1 MELSRCADHCGQG
14 ILNEGLMMINRDI
27 YQKDP
32 ATRKLVNEGVA
43 SVNDE
48 KTSQALAVLRY
59 ELETFVCEGQYE
71 KGMSHILETY
81 LKNIDQAQQPAVWV
95 SGFYGSGKSH
105 LVKMLRALWVD
116 TVFEDGATARGIT
129 NLPQG
134 IRDNLKELST
144 QGKRHGGLHAASG
157 TLGAGASG
165 SVRLALL
172 RIIFKSVGLPE
183 QYPVARFIMWLK
195 HEGIYEQ
202 LRTHVEQS
210 GFDWNEEMDNFYV
223 AEGLHD
229 ALVQAKPK
237 LFSSPA
243 SCVETLNNLY
253 PYVQDISSD
262 DMLKAIRQALTK
274 DGKFPLTL
282 IVLDEVQQY
291 IGEDSQR
298 SMDVQEAVE
307 SCCKNIGGKLLFI
320 GTGQTAVTGTS
331 NLKKL
336 EGRFTIRVELSDTDV
351 DAVIRQVILAKK
363 PEAKLP
369 IEQIMQTNL
378 GEISR
383 HLADTTI
390 GHRQDDIP
398 YFVQDYPILP
408 VRRRFWENTL
418 RVLDQTGTDSQLRN
432 QLSMVHKVIQT
443 NLNEPLGHVVPAD
456 YLYFDSADKL
466 LQSRI
471 IPRKVH
477 EKTMSWNKGTEEE
490 RLMARACGL
499 AFLINKL
506 GGQNNEIGIR
516 ATSDT
521 LADLLVEDL
530 SRGSSNLR
538 SKLPS
543 LLDKC
548 ELLMKVGDEYRIQT
562 EESAAWSD
570 EFLSQRSA
578 LSNEA
583 HRIEAERDDRIRK
596 KFGEL
601 VRKLSLTQGS
611 SKVNRDI
618 TPVFD
623 AQLPADADQRIC
635 VWVRDGWSIDEN
647 SVRADARQAG
657 NQSPTVFVFIPK
669 RSADDLRHHLIDYKA
684 ASATLDKRGVPN
696 TPEGT
701 EARSAMETTKQT
713 AEGKIREL
721 LEEAFSGARVFQGGG
736 NEILGND
743 LQEMVLEA
751 SGNALQRLYP
761 QFHTADH
768 VGWPKVYEKAQK
780 GAPDALKAVGD
791 EGEPVKNPV
800 CKAIL
805 GFIAGG
811 KKGADIRTQ
820 FESSP
825 YGWSRDAV
833 DGGLQVLLVAGL
845 IRVQDERGQTLDP
858 KELERKTIGK
868 VMFKVESATVTTVQ
882 RIQIRKLLQ
891 KVGLSAKQGEELAYV
906 PHFLQKMLDLADHAG
921 GEAPKPARPD
931 TAFLNE
937 ISLMAGNEQLLVLYN
952 RRDELG
958 SSIDG
963 WTNLTERITKRWPNW
978 AVLKRLMDQASGLQ
992 DAAVILAQVK
1002 TIEQQRQL
1010 LEDLD
1015 PVLPLIANLTQLLRD
1030 ELNQL
1035 KVQWDQLWEAG
1046 EDKLKADD
1054 NWMQLEQEQRYELR
1068 TKQQL
1073 IASSVPKI
1081 TVEDTVAILNT
1092 LDSISL
1098 QSLRDRIAAMPG
1110 RFDQVIFGAAKMME
1124 PKVQDVS
1131 LPGRTLKSEAD
1142 VDAWI
1147 EESRTILLEKIKKG
1161 PVIV

>member
-1 MELSRCADHCGQG
+1 
-14 ILNEGLMMINRDI
+14 MMINRDI

-48 KTSQALAVLRY
+48 TLDVLRY

-81 LKNIDQAQQPAVWV
+81 MKNIDQAQQPAVWV

-116 TVFEDGATARGIT
+116 TVFEDGATARGIA
-129 NLPQG
+129 NLPQN
-134 IRDNLKELST
+134 ISDNLKELNI
-144 QGKRHGGLHAASG
+144 QAKRHGGLHAASG

-172 RIIFKSVGLPE
+172 RIIFKSVGLSE
-183 QYPVARFIMWLK
+183 QYPVARFVMWLK
-195 HEGIYEQ
+195 HEGIYDQ
-202 LRTHVEQS
+202 VRAHVEQNS
-210 GFDWNEEMDNFYV
+210 FDWNEELDNFYV

-229 ALVQAKPK
+229 ALIQVKPK
-237 LFSSPA
+237 LFSSAA

-253 PYVQDISSD
+253 PYVQDVSSD
-262 DMLKAIRQALTK
+262 DMLKAIRQALTR

-363 PEAKLP
+363 PEAKKP

-383 HLADTTI
+383 HLAGTTV
-390 GHRQDDIP
+390 GHRQDDISC
-398 YFVQDYPILP
+398 FLQDYPILP

-471 IPRKVH
+471 LPRKVH
-477 EKTMSWNKGTEEE
+477 EKTMSWNKGTDEE

-499 AFLINKL
+499 VFLINKL
-506 GGQNNEIGIR
+506 GSQNSEIGIR
-516 ATSDT
+516 ATIDNV
-521 LADLLVEDL
+521 ADLLVENL
-530 SRGSSNLR
+530 SFGSSSLR

-548 ELLMKVGDEYRIQT
+548 ELLMQVGDEYRIQT
-562 EESAAWSD
+562 EESAAWND
-570 EFLSQRSA
+570 EFLSQRSV

-596 KFGEL
+596 KFGEI

-618 TPVFD
+618 YPVFD
-623 AQLPADADQRIC
+623 AQLPSDADQRIC

-647 SVRADARQAG
+647 SVRADSRQAG
-657 NQSPTVFVFIPK
+657 NKSPTVFVFIPK

-684 ASATLDKRGVPN
+684 ASATLDKRGVSN

-701 EARSAMETTKQT
+701 EARAAMETTKQT

-721 LEEAFSGARVFQGGG
+721 FEEAFSGARVFQGGG

-791 EGEPVKNPV
+791 EGEPAKNPV

-820 FESSP
+820 FESSQ

-845 IRVQDERGQTLDP
+845 IRAQDERGQILDP

-868 VMFKVESATVTTVQ
+868 VMFKVESATITTAQ
-882 RIQIRKLLQ
+882 RIQIRKLMQ

-906 PHFLQKMLDLADHAG
+906 PQFLQKMQELADKAG
-921 GEAPKPARPD
+921 GEAPQPAWPD
-931 TAFLNE
+931 TTFLDE
-937 ISLMAGNEQLLVLYN
+937 IRLTGGNEQLLALYN

-958 SSIDG
+958 SSIDN
-963 WTNLTERITKRWPNW
+963 WSNLAERITKRWPNW
-978 AVLKRLMDQASGLQ
+978 TILKRLMVHASEVP
-992 DAAVILAQVK
+992 DAEVIMAQVQ
-1002 TIEQQRQL
+1002 TIEQQCQL
-1010 LEDLD
+1010 LEEPDL
-1015 PVLPLIANLTQLLRD
+1015 VAPLIANLTQLLRE
-1030 ELNQL
+1030 ELNRLDQEYELRHHQGMERL
-1035 KVQWDQLWEAG
+1035 K
-1046 EDKLKADD
+1046 EDP
-1054 NWMQLEQEQRYELR
+1054 NWQQLEPEQRY
-1068 TKQQL
+1068 QL
-1073 IASSVPKI
+1073 MSTQCLHESARPKVKVQS
-1081 TVEDTVAILNT
+1081 TSDVLST
-1092 LDSISL
+1092 LDNCALSMFA
-1098 QSLRDRIAAMPG
+1098 DRVAAMPA
-1110 RFDQVIFGAAKMME
+1110 RFDNVSTTAAKMCE
-1124 PKVQDVS
+1124 PEAILVQV
-1131 LPGRTLKSEAD
+1131 PRRTLKTED
-1142 VDAWI
+1142 EIDAWG
-1147 EESRTILLEKIKKG
+1147 EEMKAQLKAALKQG
-1161 PVIV
+1161 PVVIC

>member
-1 MELSRCADHCGQG
+1 M
-14 ILNEGLMMINRDI
+14 NNRDI

-59 ELETFVCEGQYE
+59 ELETFVCDGQYE

-105 LVKMLRALWVD
+105 LVKMLRALWID
-116 TVFEDGATARGIT
+116 TVFEDGATARGIA
-129 NLPQG
+129 NLPQS
-134 IRDNLKELST
+134 INDNFKELST
-144 QGKRHGGLHAASG
+144 QAKRHGGLHAASG

-195 HEGIYEQ
+195 QENIESQ
-202 LRTHVEQS
+202 VRAHVEQND
-210 GFDWNEEMDNFYV
+210 FDWNEELDNFYV

-229 ALVQAKPK
+229 ALVQAKPN
-237 LFSSPA
+237 LFLSPV

-253 PYVQDISSD
+253 PYVQDVSSD

-282 IVLDEVQQY
+282 VVLDEVQQY

-298 SMDVQEAVE
+298 SIDVQEAVE
-307 SCCKNIGGKLLFI
+307 ACSKNIGGKLLFI

-336 EGRFTIRVELSDTDV
+336 EGRFTIRVELSDADV

-363 PEAKLP
+363 PEAKSP

-383 HLADTTI
+383 HLAGTTI
-390 GHRQDDIP
+390 GHRQNDIP
-398 YFVQDYPILP
+398 YFSQDYPILP

-432 QLSMVHKVIQT
+432 QLSMIHKVIQT
-443 NLNEPLGHVVPAD
+443 NLSEPLGNVVPAD

-471 IPRKVH
+471 LPRKVH
-477 EKTMSWNKGTEEE
+477 EKTMIWNKGSEEE
-490 RLMARACGL
+490 QLMARACGL
-499 AFLINKL
+499 VFLINKL
-506 GGQNNEIGIR
+506 GSQNNEIGIR
-516 ATSDT
+516 ATIDT
-521 LADLLVEDL
+521 LADLLVENL

-543 LLDKC
+543 QLDNC

-562 EESAAWSD
+562 EESAAWGD
-570 EFLSQRSA
+570 EFLSQHSA
-578 LSNEA
+578 LLNEA
-583 HRIEAERDDRIRK
+583 YRIEAERDDRIRK
-596 KFGEL
+596 KFGEM
-601 VRKLSLTQGS
+601 VHRLSLTQGS
-611 SKVNRDI
+611 SKVTRDI
-618 TPVFD
+618 YPIFD
-623 AQLPADADQRIC
+623 AQLPIDADQRVY

-657 NQSPTVFVFIPK
+657 NQSSTVFVFIPK
-669 RSADDLRHHLIDYKA
+669 RSADDLRHHLIEYKA
-684 ASATLDKRGVPN
+684 ANATLDKRGVPS

-701 EARSAMETTKQT
+701 EARAAMETTKQT

-721 LEEAFSGARVFQGGG
+721 LEEAFSGSRVFQSGG

-751 SGNALQRLYP
+751 SNNALQRLYP

-768 VGWPKVYEKAQK
+768 VGWSKVYEKAQK

-791 EGEPVKNPV
+791 EGEPAKNSV
-800 CKAIL
+800 CKVIL

-811 KKGADIRTQ
+811 KKGADIRVH

-833 DGGLQVLLVAGL
+833 DGSLQVLLVAGL
-845 IRVQDERGQTLDP
+845 IRALDERGQTFDP

-868 VMFKVESATVTTVQ
+868 VMFKVESATVTTAQ

-906 PHFLQKMLDLADHAG
+906 PQFLQKMLELADQAG
-921 GEAPKPARPD
+921 GEAPKPTRPD
-931 TAFLNE
+931 TTSLDE
-937 ISLMAGNEQLLVLYN
+937 IRLTAGNEQLLALYN
-952 RRDELG
+952 RRDELS
-958 SSIDG
+958 SSIDSCID
-963 WTNLTERITKRWPNW
+963 LAERIAKRWPNW
-978 AVLKRLMDQASGLQ
+978 TVLKRLITHTSSLKGAE
-992 DAAVILAQVK
+992 VILAQVK

-1010 LEDLD
+1010 LEDPD
-1015 PVLPLIANLTQLLRD
+1015 PVTPLIANLTQLLRD
-1030 ELNQL
+1030 ELNKLDDEYASRHAEGL
-1035 KVQWDQLWEAG
+1035 KYLENDT
-1046 EDKLKADD
+1046 
-1054 NWMQLEQEQRYELR
+1054 NWQQLEPEQRNQLLSEQRLTLFDRPKVSVQSTNDVLITLDNCALSMFADRVAAMPARFDNIASGAAELCEPQAQFIQVPRR
-1068 TKQQL
+1068 TLKTDEEIDAWVIEVKQQL
-1073 IASSVPKI
+1073 KA
-1081 TVEDTVAILNT
+1081 A
-1092 LDSISL
+1092 L
-1098 QSLRDRIAAMPG
+1098 QNGPI
-1110 RFDQVIFGAAKMME
+1110 VIK
-1124 PKVQDVS
+1124 
-1131 LPGRTLKSEAD
+1131 
-1142 VDAWI
+1142 
-1147 EESRTILLEKIKKG
+1147 
-1161 PVIV
+1161 

>member
-1 MELSRCADHCGQG
+1 MK
-14 ILNEGLMMINRDI
+14 NRDI

-32 ATRKLVNEGVA
+32 TTRKLVNEGVA

-48 KTSQALAVLRY
+48 TTSHALAVLRY
-59 ELETFVCEGQYE
+59 ELETFVCDGQYE

-116 TVFEDGATARGIT
+116 TAFEDGATARGIA

-134 IRDNLKELST
+134 ISDHLRELST
-144 QGKRHGGLHAASG
+144 QAKRHGGLHAASG
-157 TLGAGASG
+157 TLGSGASG

-172 RIIFKSVGLPE
+172 RILFKSVDLPE
-183 QYPVARFIMWLK
+183 QYPVARFVMWLR
-195 HEGIYEQ
+195 HEGIYDQ
-202 LRTHVEQS
+202 VRKQVEAN
-210 GFDWNEEMDNFYV
+210 GFDWNEELDNFYV

-229 ALVQAKPK
+229 ALVQAKPS
-237 LFSSPA
+237 LFTTPA

-262 DMLKAIRQALTK
+262 DMLKAIRQALTQE
-274 DGKFPLTL
+274 GKFPLTL
-282 IVLDEVQQY
+282 VVLDEVQQF

-298 SMDVQEAVE
+298 SIAVQEVVE
-307 SCCKNIGGKLLFI
+307 ACCKNFAGKLLFI

-336 EGRFTIRVELSDTDV
+336 EGRFTIRVELSDADV

-363 PEAKLP
+363 PEAKSP

-383 HLADTTI
+383 HLTGTTL
-390 GHRQDDIP
+390 GHRQDDLP
-398 YFVQDYPILP
+398 YFPQDYPILP

-443 NLNEPLGHVVPAD
+443 NLEDPLGYVVPGD

-471 IPRKVH
+471 LPRKVH
-477 EKTMSWNKGTEEE
+477 EKTMSWIKGSDDE

-499 AFLINKL
+499 VFLLNKL
-506 GGQNNEIGIR
+506 GGQNNEVGIR
-516 ATSDT
+516 ATVDS

-530 SRGSSNLR
+530 SSGSSSLR
-538 SKLPS
+538 SKLPG
-543 LLDKC
+543 LLDRC

-562 EESAAWSD
+562 EESSAWTD
-570 EFLSQRSA
+570 EFLSQRAA
-578 LSNEA
+578 LSSEA
-583 HRIEAERDDRIRK
+583 HRIHAERDDRIRRT
-596 KFGEL
+596 FGEAA
-601 VRKLSLTQGS
+601 RKLSLVQGDA
-611 SKVNRDI
+611 KVTRDI
-618 TPVFD
+618 YPVFD
-623 AQLPADADQRIC
+623 AQLPDDADQRIC
-635 VWVRDGWSIDEN
+635 VWVRDGWSGDEN

-669 RSADDLRHHLIDYKA
+669 RSADDLRHHLIDFKA

-701 EARSAMETTKQT
+701 EARAAMETTKQT

-721 LEEAFSGARVFQGGG
+721 LNEAFSGARVFQGGG

-743 LQEMVLEA
+743 LQEMILEA
-751 SGNALQRLYP
+751 ANNALQRLYP
-761 QFHTADH
+761 HFHTADH
-768 VGWPKVYEKAQK
+768 AGWSKVYEKAQK

-791 EGEPVKNPV
+791 DGEPGKNPV

-805 GFIAGG
+805 AAIAGG
-811 KKGADIRTQ
+811 KKGADIRTH

-833 DGGLQVLLVAGL
+833 DGGLQALLVAGL
-845 IRVQDERGQTLDP
+845 IRAQDERGQPLEP
-858 KELERKTIGK
+858 SSLERKSIGK
-868 VMFKVESATVTTVQ
+868 TLFKVESATVTTPQ

-906 PHFLQKMLDLADHAG
+906 PQFLQKLSDLADEAG
-921 GEAPKPARPD
+921 GEAPKPERPD
-931 TAFLNE
+931 TRFLDD
-937 ISLMAGNEQLLVLYN
+937 IRLTAGNEQLVALYN
-952 RRDELG
+952 RREELA
-958 SSIDG
+958 SNIETWEHLS
-963 WTNLTERITKRWPNW
+963 ERIHQRWPNW
-978 AVLKRLMDQASGLQ
+978 TVLKRLMSHAGGLD
-992 DAAVILAQVK
+992 DADVFRAQVE

-1010 LEDLD
+1010 LTDPD
-1015 PVLPLIANLTQLLRD
+1015 PVAPLITSLTQALRD
-1030 ELNQL
+1030 ALNRLDQDYQKRHEQGMARLADDSNWQQLEPEQRNQL
-1035 KVQWDQLWEAG
+1035 LADQRLTLADQPKVAVQST
-1046 EDKLKADD
+1046 
-1054 NWMQLEQEQRYELR
+1054 QE
-1068 TKQQL
+1068 
-1073 IASSVPKI
+1073 V
-1081 TVEDTVAILNT
+1081 LNT
-1092 LDSISL
+1092 LDQCAL
-1098 QSLRDRIAAMPG
+1098 AMFADRVAALPS
-1110 RFDQVIFGAAKMME
+1110 RFDNVAVAAAELCE
-1124 PKVQDVS
+1124 PEIQFIHV
-1131 LPGRTLKSEAD
+1131 PRRTLKSDAD
-1142 VDAWI
+1142 IDAWA
-1147 EESRTILLEKIKKG
+1147 EEVKQQLKAALPDG
-1161 PVIV
+1161 PISVK